1 LAASPEP
8 ADRPL
13 GQGGLGLRLTRM
25 FAAEVGWYIT
35 DETKHV
41 WASFP
46 G

>member
-35 DETKHV
+35 DETKRV